1 MNTFLDRNYNSSLK
15 KKQKENSKNGSIRTS
30 KSLSLHKS
38 NNNNN
43 KTLVKIVRIH
53 YFRTLEINQTTAA
66 TQGVLIP
73 ERKAQ

>member
-15 KKQKENSKNGSIRTS
+15 KKQKENSKNGRIRTS

-38 NNNNN
+38 NNNN

-53 YFRTLEINQTTAA
+53 YFRTLEINQMTAA